1 MKRGLVKRVETLER
15 VMPRDEFGLH
25 VSLGDHSPRASQQGA
40 AIDLVK
46 LEKLCML
53 HCTDQEI
60 ASYFGVPTERIE
72 QERKSPQFAEVME
85 RGKAKGKIAIRR
97 GQMRLLEK
105 GSSTMAVLLGKQIL
119 GQQDEVEA
127 ANQPIPV
134 IVMPRLADP
143 EEDEIQTN
151 GYPERHAQPARV
163 VDRDSDTG
171 F

>member
-1 MKRGLVKRVETLER
+1 
-15 VMPRDEFGLH
+15 
-25 VSLGDHSPRASQQGA
+25 
-40 AIDLVK
+40 
-46 LEKLCML
+46 ML

-60 ASYFGVPTERIE
+60 ANYFGVTTERIE

-105 GSSTMAVLLGKQIL
+105 GSSTMGVLLGRQIL

-127 ANQPIPV
+127 THQPVRV
-134 IVMPRLADP
+134 IVLPSLAP
-143 EEDEIQTN
+143 IKEDEVNIMAT
-151 GYPERHAQPARV
+151 PERHAQPARV
-163 VDRDSDTG
+163 VARDSDTG